1 VSESYVLDTHTLFW
15 RQTEPDSLGATAREI
30 LDRPAAADVTFIVA
44 AITVAELY
52 FLFKKTGK
60 PLELR
65 EYLEQLRSAGVKL
78 VSFEADD
85 TLLFDDLSSIPE
97 MHDRIIAGVAL
108 SHDATLLTRD
118 AEISACEK
126 VRAIW

>member
-1 VSESYVLDTHTLFW
+1 MSESYVLDTHTLFW
-15 RQTEPDSLGATAREI
+15 HQTSPDSLGTTARDI

-52 FLFKKTGK
+52 YLCEKKGE
-60 PLELR
+60 PLELG
-65 EYLEQLRSAGVKL
+65 EYLQELRSAGVKL
-78 VSFEADD
+78 VPFEAGD

-108 SHDATLLTRD
+108 THDATLLTRD
-118 AEISACEK
+118 PKIRACEK